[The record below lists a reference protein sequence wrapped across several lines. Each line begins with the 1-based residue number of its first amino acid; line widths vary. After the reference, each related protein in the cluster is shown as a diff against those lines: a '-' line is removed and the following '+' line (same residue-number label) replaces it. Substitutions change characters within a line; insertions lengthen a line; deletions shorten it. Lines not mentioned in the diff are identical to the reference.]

1 MKESLLILALIFAQ
15 QTNAAPGQNLENIK
29 SAIVDYLSTQISDK
43 HVHEIIVAPLDPRLR
58 LPECTEP
65 LKVSVHRGRIKPGR
79 NSIGVSCKGKESW
92 NIFHSASIKTYKDII
107 VLKRSIRRGEIITPQ
122 HLSIEKK
129 EISRLREN
137 FFTDPGQVINKQ
149 ATKNLS
155 AGRIISDRYLTE
167 ATLIKRGQ
175 KITIASRS
183 PGFSIQMS
191 GKAMKNGIKGQRI
204 PVKNENSR
212 RIIEATVIKAG
223 LVSVDF

>member
-15 QTNAAPGQNLENIK
+15 KTSAAPGQNLEAIK
-29 SAIVDYLSTQISDK
+29 LAIVDYLSSQISDK
-43 HVHEIIVAPLDPRLR
+43 LDHEIIVAPIDPRLR
-58 LPECTEP
+58 LPKCTKP

-79 NSIGVSCKGKESW
+79 NSIGVSCKGEESW
-92 NIFHSASIKTYKDII
+92 NIFHSASIKTYQNMV

-122 HLSIEKK
+122 HLTIEKK

-137 FFTDPGQVINKQ
+137 FFTDPRQVVNKQ

-155 AGRIISDRYLTE
+155 AGRIISDKYLTE

-183 PGFSIQMS
+183 PGFFIQMS
-191 GKAMKNGIKGQRI
+191 GQAMKNGIKGQRI
-204 PVKNENSR
+204 PVKNENSK
-212 RIIEATVIKAG
+212 RIIEATVVKPG